1 MFLYLA
7 RGGLAV
13 AFGIHKL
20 NLIKD
25 IQLFFP
31 IITKQ
36 YWYITVYFVLC
47 ILSPYINIFLKA
59 VSREML
65 KNFILIGAIVFYFI
79 ATICFLINANQIV
92 MDSGYGIVNFVYLY
106 CLGYYI
112 RNYYGDT
119 CNTRLYMGIY
129 FFACSGTYIVNLIMS
144 KITGFYFNSMI
155 SYNTI
160 FTLSGSVGLF
170 LWFKQLKFKENR
182 VITWLAKHSLSVY
195 LIHMCPFVGVFIFT
209 EIMKVNQLKGYT
221 LGIAIIII
229 PLAIYLVCSI
239 IDSIVEPIITVVQ
252 RNCTRS
258 ILRVQS
264 NIAESKK

>member
-1 MFLYLA
+1 MG
-7 RGGLAV
+7 GGLAI
-13 AFGIHKL
+13 AFGIHKF

-31 IITKQ
+31 VITKQ
-36 YWYITVYFVLC
+36 YWYITIYFVLC
-47 ILSPYINIFLKA
+47 ILSPYINSFLKV

-92 MDSGYGIVNFVYLY
+92 MDAGYGIVNFVYLY
-106 CLGYYI
+106 CFGYYI
-112 RNYYGDT
+112 RNYYDDT
-119 CNTRLYMGIY
+119 HNTILYIGIY

-144 KITGFYFNSMI
+144 EIVGFYFDSMI

-170 LWFKQLKFKENR
+170 MWFKQLRFKENG

-195 LIHMCPFVGVFIFT
+195 LIHMCPFVGVFTFT
-209 EIMKVNQLKGYT
+209 EIMKVNQLEGYA
-221 LGIAIIII
+221 LGRAIIIF
-229 PLAIYLVCSI
+229 PLAIYLICSI
-239 IDSIVEPIITVVQ
+239 IDSVVEPIIIIFQ
-252 RNCTRS
+252 RNCIRI
-258 ILRVQS
+258 ILRIRN
-264 NIAESKK
+264 NIVDRKNIL